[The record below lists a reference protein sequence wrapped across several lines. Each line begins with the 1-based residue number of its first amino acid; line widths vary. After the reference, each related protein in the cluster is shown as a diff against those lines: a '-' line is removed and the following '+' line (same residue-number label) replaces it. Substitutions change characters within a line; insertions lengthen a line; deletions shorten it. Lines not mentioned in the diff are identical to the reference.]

1 MKKFRYARDW
11 VCCVSCVLYAT
22 NRWGVPEEAKNE
34 FLLDHFNDLLLIPAA
49 LPLMLW
55 LERRL
60 GLRETDA
67 MPAWSEVLL
76 HLVVW
81 SVAAEVVGP
90 RIFPHAVGDVWDVAA
105 YTAGALVATL
115 IWQRK

>member
-1 MKKFRYARDW
+1 MKKYRYARDW
-11 VCCVSCVLYAT
+11 VCCVACVLYAT
-22 NRWGVPEEAKNE
+22 NRWGVPEEMKNA
-34 FLLDHFNDLLLIPAA
+34 FLRDHFDDLLFIPAA

-60 GLRETDA
+60 GLRDTDA
-67 MPAWSEVLL
+67 PPAWSEVLL

-90 RIFPHAVGDVWDVAA
+90 RLFAHAIADPWDVVA
-105 YTAGALVATL
+105 YAIGALVATL

>member
-1 MKKFRYARDW
+1 MRKFGYARDW
-11 VCCVSCVLYAT
+11 VCCVACVLYAV
-22 NRWGVPEEAKNE
+22 NRWGVPSGAKNV
-34 FLLDHFNDLLLIPAA
+34 FFRDHFNDLLFIPAA

-55 LERRL
+55 VERRF

-67 MPAWSEVLL
+67 PPGWGEVSL

-90 RIFPHAVGDVWDVAA
+90 WLFAHATADVWDVVAYAVGAA
-105 YTAGALVATL
+105 VAAL